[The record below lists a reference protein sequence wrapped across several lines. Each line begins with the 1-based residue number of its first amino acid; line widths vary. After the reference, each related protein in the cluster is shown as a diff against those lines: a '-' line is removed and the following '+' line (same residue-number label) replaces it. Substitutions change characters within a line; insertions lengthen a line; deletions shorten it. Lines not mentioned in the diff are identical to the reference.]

1 MKAHLFCIE
10 CLTNLHVGS
19 GESNYNIIDNEV
31 ERDPVLKNVPVIHA
45 SGVKGALRAHC
56 KEILSAEQVKSV
68 FGDASD
74 AGNTNSGA
82 YKFFTANLL
91 ARPLRVSQGSAS
103 YVLATTE
110 EIVKKL
116 GWLASGLGAA
126 LEIPTDKPR
135 GKVIAEGETLDW
147 FTPEGNPGKDL
158 FGESKIAIAPG
169 FDAFDLP
176 SLARNSLDDKGI
188 SNNLWYEEIVPYTS
202 RFYFFVLA
210 PDVLKIDEKT
220 EFKFTDFSAELTKA
234 PVQFGGNA
242 SVGYGYCNVK
252 EVVLP

>member
-1 MKAHLFCIE
+1 MNAHLFCIE

-91 ARPLRVSQGSAS
+91 ARPLRVSQGNTS
-103 YVLATTE
+103 YVLTTTE
-110 EIVKKL
+110 EILEKL
-116 GWLASGLGAA
+116 EWLAKGLGAA
-126 LEIPTDKPR
+126 LELPKEEAL
-135 GKVIAEGETLDW
+135 KVQVEGQDMPV
-147 FTPEGNPGKDL
+147 FSYTPKEL
-158 FGESKIAIAPG
+158 FGEKAVAIAPG

-176 SLARNSLDDKGI
+176 SLARNCLDKD
-188 SNNLWYEEIVPYTS
+188 NPNLWYEEIVPYTS

-210 PDVLKIDEKT
+210 PDVLKTDDKT
-220 EFKFTDFSAELTKA
+220 EFKFTTFSEKLTKA

>member
-31 ERDPVLKNVPVIHA
+31 ERDPVLANVPVIHA

-56 KEILSAEQVKSV
+56 KGEPWEKEI
-68 FGDASD
+68 FGEASD
-74 AGNTNSGA
+74 PSKSSFGGT

-91 ARPLRVSQGSAS
+91 VRPLRVSDESWNAS
-103 YVLATTE
+103 YVLTTTQ
-110 EIVKKL
+110 EIVDKL
-116 GWLASGLGAA
+116 ENLAKGLGAA
-126 LEIPTDKPR
+126 VQIPTEKK
-135 GKVIAEGETLDW
+135 GKITAEGETLDW
-147 FTPEGNPGKDL
+147 FERGKTEAMKTL
-158 FGESKIAIAPG
+158 FGESKIALAKSFEP
-169 FDAFDLP
+169 FDLP

-210 PDVLKIDEKT
+210 PDEFELDGGKK
-220 EFKFTDFSAELTKA
+220 FKFTEFSEKLEKDT
-234 PVQFGGNA
+234 VQFGGNA
-242 SVGYGYCNVK
+242 SVGYGYCRVREVK
-252 EVVLP
+252 LP

>member
-56 KEILSAEQVKSV
+56 RNGKPADKEKPWIKEV
-68 FGDASD
+68 FGKPS
-74 AGNTNSGA
+74 TKEESGGGGT

-91 ARPLRVSQGSAS
+91 VRPLRVSGGDLGAS
-103 YVLATTE
+103 YVLTTTE

-116 GWLASGLGAA
+116 ESLTSGLGET
-126 LEIPTDKPR
+126 LEIPTDAC
-135 GKVIAEGETLDW
+135 GKVSAEGESLDC
-147 FTPEGNPGKDL
+147 FKPENAAL
-158 FGESKIAIAPG
+158 FGEEEVAIAKS
-169 FDAFDLP
+169 FESFDLP
-176 SLARNSLDDKGI
+176 SLARNCLDEKGI
-188 SNNLWYEEIVPYTS
+188 SQNLWYEEFVPYTS

-210 PDVLKIDEKT
+210 PEGDKNFDA
-220 EFKFTDFSAELTKA
+220 FKAALEGSA
-234 PVQFGGNA
+234 VQFGGNA
-242 SVGYGYCNVK
+242 SVGYGYCRVK
-252 EVVLP
+252 EVALP